1 MAKRPKFQHPTGMR
15 DILPE
20 EQPYFEKIYRVVDD
34 IARFYGFGKIDTP
47 MVEDLELYERGTG
60 STTDIVE
67 KQMYTMKTRG
77 GDALALRPEFTP
89 GIVRAYNEHGML
101 NLPQPVKIYTFGP
114 LFRYE
119 HPQAGRLRQFH
130 QFDFEVFG
138 EESAAI
144 DAQVIQIFYT
154 ILREL
159 KFGHLIIEVN
169 SIGDA
174 QCRPYYKKVLV
185 NYLRPRQNSLC
196 ADCKRRTREN
206 PLRVLD
212 CKEEKCQRVKAQ
224 APQILDHLCDSC
236 KAHFKSLLEFL
247 DETDLPYHLDP
258 YLVRGLDYYTKTV
271 FEIFSEAKTSSS
283 AKSPEGE
290 EQKEAVPE
298 GASLASQ
305 ERGEETFSRSALVG
319 GGRYDNLV
327 RFLGGKDVPAMG
339 AAAGVE
345 RIITLMKEQGF
356 PAAEIPEPKVFLAQL
371 GDLPKKRSL
380 KLLEELRKAK
390 IPIAESLGR
399 DSLRTQLARADKLEV
414 QYTLILGQREMLDN
428 SIVIRKMDTGE
439 QTTVKMEKVIDE
451 LRKRL
456 RK

>member
-1 MAKRPKFQHPTGMR
+1 MARRPKFQRPTGMR

-20 EQPYFEKIYRVVDD
+20 EQPYFEKIYRTVDD

-60 STTDIVE
+60 QSTDIVE
-67 KQMYTMKTRG
+67 KQMYTMKTKG
-77 GDALALRPEFTP
+77 GDALAMRPEFTP

-101 NLPQPVKIYTFGP
+101 NLSQPVKLYTFGP

-119 HPQAGRLRQFH
+119 HPQAGRFRQFH

-144 DAQVIQIFYT
+144 DAQVIQIFYA

-159 KFGHLIIEVN
+159 KFSHLIIEVN
-169 SIGDA
+169 SIGDV

-196 ADCKRRTREN
+196 ADCRRRTREN

-224 APQILDHLCDSC
+224 APQILDHLCDNC

-258 YLVRGLDYYTKTV
+258 YMVRGLDYYTKTV
-271 FEIFSEAKTSSS
+271 FEIFSEAEVSPPGRSS
-283 AKSPEGE
+283 EGE
-290 EQKEAVPE
+290 EQKE
-298 GASLASQ
+298 
-305 ERGEETFSRSALVG
+305 GEETLSRNALVG

-327 RFLGGKDVPAMG
+327 KLLGGKDVPATG

-345 RIITLMKEQGF
+345 RIITLMKEKGF
-356 PAAEIPEPKVFLAQL
+356 PAAEIPDPKVFLAQL
-371 GDLPKKRSL
+371 GDLPKKKSL

-390 IPIAESLGR
+390 ISIAESLGR

-414 QYTLILGQREMLDN
+414 QYTLILGQREVLDET
-428 SIVIRKMDTGE
+428 IVIRRMDTGE
-439 QTTVKMEKVIDE
+439 QVTVKMEKIVDE
-451 LRKRL
+451 LKKRL
-456 RK
+456 KKTA

>member
-1 MAKRPKFQHPTGMR
+1 MAKRPKFQRPTGMR

-20 EQPYFEKIYRVVDD
+20 EQPYFEKIYRTVDD

-60 STTDIVE
+60 QSTDIVE
-67 KQMYTMKTRG
+67 KQMYTMRTKG
-77 GDALALRPEFTP
+77 GDVLALRPEFTP
-89 GIVRAYNEHGML
+89 GIVRAFNEHGML
-101 NLPQPVKIYTFGP
+101 NLPQPVKLYSSGP

-119 HPQAGRLRQFH
+119 HPQAGRFRQFH

-144 DAQVIQIFYT
+144 DAQIIQIFYA
-154 ILREL
+154 ILSEL
-159 KFGHLIIEVN
+159 KFSHLIIEVN
-169 SIGDA
+169 SIGDT

-196 ADCKRRTREN
+196 ADCRRRTREN

-236 KAHFKSLLEFL
+236 KTHFKSLLEFL

-271 FEIFSEAKTSSS
+271 FEIFSETLMEQK
-283 AKSPEGE
+283 EGE
-290 EQKEAVPE
+290 ET
-298 GASLASQ
+298 L
-305 ERGEETFSRSALVG
+305 SRSALVG

-327 RFLGGKDVPAMG
+327 KLLGGKDIPATG

-345 RIITLMKEQGF
+345 RIIAAMKERGF
-356 PAAEIPEPKVFLAQL
+356 PPTVVQDPKVFLAQL

-380 KLLEELRKAK
+380 KLLENLRKAK
-390 IPIAESLGR
+390 ISIAESLGR
-399 DSLRTQLARADKLEV
+399 DSLRTQLTRADKLEV
-414 QYTLILGQREMLDN
+414 QYTLILGQREMLDGT
-428 SIVIRKMDTGE
+428 IVIRKMDTGE
-439 QTTVKMEKVIDE
+439 QVTVKMEKIVDE
-451 LRKRL
+451 LKKRL
-456 RK
+456 KK